1 MKLLLKGYDEEE
13 TIDIFEMC
21 NKIDD
26 IFHTHITNINR
37 YTISHD
43 TIHNFVLTI
52 VNEINKDIQL
62 RRNELDEFDARER
75 AESIEIKRQIECG
88 RVVTNLDTLINRIKY
103 EYMGY
108 VLDADNGGI
117 LYNFQP

>member
-13 TIDIFEMC
+13 IIDIFEMC
-21 NKIDD
+21 DKIDD
-26 IFHTHITNINR
+26 VFHTHITNING

-43 TIHNFVLTI
+43 NIRNFVLTI

-62 RRNELDEFDARER
+62 QRNTFDKAAKLEKAERDLIEKQIARE
-75 AESIEIKRQIECG
+75 K
-88 RVVTNLDTLINRIKY
+88 VVLNLNTIINRFKY
-103 EYMGY
+103 QYMGY
-108 VLDADNGGI
+108 VLDTGEGSV

>member
-21 NKIDD
+21 DKIDD
-26 IFHTHITNINR
+26 VFHTHITNING

-43 TIHNFVLTI
+43 NIRNFVLTI
-52 VNEINKDIQL
+52 VNEINRDIQL
-62 RRNELDEFDARER
+62 RRDELDNFDAREK
-75 AESIEIKRQIECG
+75 AESIEIAQRIACG
-88 RVVTNLDTLINRIKY
+88 QVVTNLDTWINRIKY
-103 EYMGY
+103 KYMKY
-108 VLDADNGGI
+108 VLDTDNGGI